1 MIFGLLAFF
10 ATKPALKL
18 CFHIMDVKMELCEEL
33 QEEDLEEKEF
43 DDVEE
48 DKIVNH
54 VFVESGHELIK
65 QVAVL
70 AKCNSYLDD
79 HIPGIFIPPPEIG

>member
-1 MIFGLLAFF
+1 MGYSCVSCPGQPSAAKSQITPK
-10 ATKPALKL
+10 ATEE
-18 CFHIMDVKMELCEEL
+18 DEDELEEEREDEEEL
-33 QEEDLEEKEF
+33 

-48 DKIVNH
+48 DKIINH
-54 VFVESGHELIK
+54 MFIENGQELIK

-79 HIPGIFIPPPEIG
+79 HVPGIFIPPPELG